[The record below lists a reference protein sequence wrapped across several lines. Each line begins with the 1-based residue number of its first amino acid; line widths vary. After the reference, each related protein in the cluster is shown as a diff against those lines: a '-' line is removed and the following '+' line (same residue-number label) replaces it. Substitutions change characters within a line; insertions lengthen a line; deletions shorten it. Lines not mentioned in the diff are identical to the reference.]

1 MSTRVTWQPSSDPAI
16 YSYVLDYSTDGAV
29 TWANL
34 DTIVD
39 APRDGTNANYDVTNA
54 VFFYTHAAGTATTW
68 YRLAAV
74 DTLAQ
79 QSAWS
84 AAFQATGALIPPW
97 DTVQQIITQA
107 ALEVGLGSAGPDV
120 VNSTDPNILQMV
132 GLLNSCGRELV
143 HLRSWN
149 HLRGEHL
156 FTTVAGQS
164 VYPLPAD
171 YHNMIDQTWWNRTN
185 RLPVGGPL
193 SAQEWQY
200 LKGRLVGIVFN
211 VLFRP
216 MNRQISLYPTTNT
229 PAGFQI
235 AFEYNSSYWISTSGT
250 PDTATSDH
258 AHASTDYVW
267 FDPLLVM
274 RKVKLDFLKAKG
286 FDTSAAQQDFNVALD
301 YVKGNDAP
309 SPTLHAERRFN
320 PIVDPLIGGQSVPVT
335 GFGM

>member
-1 MSTRVTWQPSSDPAI
+1 MNTVTWPPSADPTTA
-16 YSYVLDYSTDGAV
+16 SYKLQTSPNAASWTDLATVANDTGDPLVYDSAEGVFYYEDGA
-29 TWANL
+29 
-34 DTIVD
+34 
-39 APRDGTNANYDVTNA
+39 GTGA
-54 VFFYTHAAGTATTW
+54 TW
-68 YRLAAV
+68 YRVALI
-74 DTLAQ
+74 DTFAQ
-79 QSAWS
+79 QGAWS
-84 AAFQATGALIPPW
+84 EPMQAEVTYVPQW
-97 DTVQQIITQA
+97 DSVQQIISQA
-107 ALEVGLGSAGPDV
+107 ALEVGLGSAGTDV

-229 PAGFQI
+229 PAGFEI
-235 AFEYNSSYWISTSGT
+235 AFEYNSSYWVSRTAA
-250 PDTATSDH
+250 PDTRVGDSVLY
-258 AHASTDYVW
+258 STDLVW

>member
-1 MSTRVTWQPSSDPAI
+1 MSNRVTWQPSSDPAI
-16 YSYVLDYSTDGAV
+16 YSYVLQESADAV
-29 TWANL
+29 TWAAL
-34 DTIVD
+34 ATIVD
-39 APRDGTNANYDVTNA
+39 APRSALNANYDVTNA

-84 AAFQATGALIPPW
+84 PAFQATGALIPPW

-107 ALEVGLGSAGPDV
+107 ALEVGLGSAGADV

-143 HLRSWN
+143 HMRDWN
-149 HLRGEHL
+149 HLRGEHT
-156 FTTVAGQS
+156 FTTVAGQDT
-164 VYPLPAD
+164 YPLPAD

-216 MNRQISLYPTTNT
+216 MNRQISLYPTGTAA
-229 PAGFQI
+229 PGGFTI
-235 AFEYNSSYWISTSGT
+235 AYEYNSSYWISTAGT

-286 FDTSAAQQDFNVALD
+286 FDTTAAQQDYNTALE

-309 SPTLHAERRFN
+309 SPILNATRRWN
-320 PIVDPLIGGQSVPVT
+320 PIIDPLIGGQSVPVT
-335 GFGM
+335 GFGV

>member
-1 MSTRVTWQPSSDPAI
+1 MSNRVTWQPSSDAAI
-16 YSYVLDYSTDGAV
+16 YSYVLQESADAV
-29 TWANL
+29 TWAAL
-34 DTIVD
+34 ATIVD
-39 APRDGTNANYDVTNA
+39 APRSALNANYDVTNA

-79 QSAWS
+79 QSGWS
-84 AAFQATGALIPPW
+84 PAFQATGALIPAW
-97 DTVQQIITQA
+97 ETVQQIVTQA
-107 ALEVGLGSAGPDV
+107 ALEVGLGSAGADV
-120 VNSTDPNILQMV
+120 VNSTDANILQLV
-132 GLLNSCGRELV
+132 GLLKSAGRELV
-143 HLRSWN
+143 HMRAWN
-149 HLRGEHL
+149 HLRGEHI

-171 YHNMIDQTWWNRTN
+171 YHNMLDQTWWNRTN

-193 SAQEWQY
+193 SPQEWQY

-216 MNRQISLYPTTNT
+216 MNRQITLYPTTNT
-229 PAGFQI
+229 PGGFQI
-235 AFEYNSSYWISTSGT
+235 AFEYTSAYWISTAGT
-250 PDTATSDH
+250 PDTATADFPSN
-258 AHASTDYVW
+258 SSDYVW
-267 FDPLLVM
+267 FDPLIM
-274 RKVKLDFLKAKG
+274 SRKIKLDFLKAKG
-286 FDTSAAQQDFNVALD
+286 FDTAAAQQDYNLVLE
-301 YVKGNDAP
+301 YMKGADAP